1 MKETHKEA
9 VLSAI
14 VGGVLVVLYLSISN
28 FLDRFMSVNLSNM
41 IGLII
46 DYLLNLVAQQYVF
59 YGEIKFHKELLKR
72 FLIGNSISMIGTQ
85 VIFVYG
91 KKIYDKLFEKVKH
104 YIDPKYKLSIW
115 RYVSNVLTFF
125 ILTFPL
131 RKYYIF
137 TKFKK

>member
-9 VLSAI
+9 ALSAI

-28 FLDRFMSVNLSNM
+28 FLDRFMSVNLSNI

-46 DYLLNLVAQQYVF
+46 DYLLNLIAQQYVF

-72 FLIGNSISMIGTQ
+72 FIIGNSVSMLGTQ
-85 VIFVYG
+85 FIFVYG
-91 KKIYDKLFEKVKH
+91 KKYFDKLFEKVKH
-104 YIDPKYKLSIW
+104 YVDPKYQLTIW
-115 RYVSNVLTFF
+115 RYLSNVLTFF
-125 ILTFPL
+125 LLTFPI

-137 TKFKK
+137 SKFKK